1 MFKKSLAAVAV
12 LGAFAGSALAA
23 DVQLYGLVD
32 LGLNWTQV
40 DNGKTT
46 TDSFSMASGQNSGSR
61 FGLKG
66 TEDLGNGYKV
76 GFNLE
81 NSFKADDGALDKGS
95 RLFHRESLLF
105 VQTPFGEL
113 SAGRTGALDAGT
125 GRYNQMGSGA
135 SAMGTGWDSVGG
147 STVVLLGTA
156 SRMDNT
162 LTYQSPKM
170 AGFTVLAQA
179 SLKKSNV
186 DDDGEAIEDQE
197 GSSDAERY
205 YAIAVNYA
213 VGGLNGGLVVSQT
226 DYSREAVN
234 VPANSQNDSDMFV
247 VSGFVNYDFGMVKPM
262 FAAQYWDGGKDT
274 VGSTSVA
281 HIDGKDKSTK
291 YNTKGY
297 GFVVG
302 ATAPVVGGTLKVTAG
317 WNDYETLFSS
327 DTIGTGEG
335 NNYMVGVG
343 YEYPLSKRTYLY
355 TAAGYSEKKVE
366 FKDQE
371 NKTKTSEVMF
381 GMVHKF

>member
-46 TDSFSMASGQNSGSR
+46 TDSFGMGSGQNSGSR

-105 VQTPFGEL
+105 VQTPFGEI

-125 GRYNQMGSGA
+125 GRYNLMGSGA
-135 SAMGTGWDSVGG
+135 TAIGTGWDKVGC
-147 STVVLLGTA
+147 SSDVLLGTG

-162 LTYQSPKM
+162 LTFKSPNM

-179 SLKKSNV
+179 SLKKDNTSKT
-186 DDDGEAIEDQE
+186 DGEE

-205 YAIAVNYA
+205 YGLGVTYG
-213 VGGLNGGLVVSQT
+213 VGAFNTGLVVSQA
-226 DYSREAVN
+226 DYGRAAVN
-234 VPANSQNDSDMFV
+234 GNNPQNDDDMLT
-247 VSGFVNYDFGMVKPM
+247 VSGFVNYDFGMIKPM
-262 FAAQYWDGGKDT
+262 FAAQYWDGGKDYDGAAS
-274 VGSTSVA
+274 VNITSDNKNYA
-281 HIDGKDKSTK
+281 
-291 YNTKGY
+291 TKGY
-297 GFVVG
+297 GLVVG

-317 WNDYETLFSS
+317 WNDYETLFETAQ
-327 DTIGTGEG
+327 DGNGEG
-335 NNYMVGVG
+335 NNFMVGVG
-343 YEYPLSKRTYLY
+343 YEYPLSKRTLVY

-366 FKDQE
+366 WKTEED
-371 NKTKTSEVMF
+371 KTKTSEVMF

>member
-23 DVQLYGLVD
+23 DVQLYGVVD
-32 LGLNWTQV
+32 LGLNWTQTDDGV
-40 DNGKTT
+40 TK

-105 VQTPFGEL
+105 VQTPFGEI

-125 GRYNQMGSGA
+125 GRYNLMGSGA
-135 SAMGTGWDSVGG
+135 TAIGTGWDKVGC
-147 STVVLLGTA
+147 SSDVLLGTG

-162 LTYQSPKM
+162 LTFKSPNM

-179 SLKKSNV
+179 SLKKDNTSIT
-186 DDDGEAIEDQE
+186 DGEE

-205 YAIAVNYA
+205 YGLGVTYG
-213 VGGLNGGLVVSQT
+213 VGAFNTGLVVSQA
-226 DYSREAVN
+226 DYGRAAVN
-234 VPANSQNDSDMFV
+234 GNNPQNDDDMLT
-247 VSGFVNYDFGMVKPM
+247 VSGFVNYDFGMIKPM
-262 FAAQYWDGGKDT
+262 FAAQYWDGGKDYDGAAS
-274 VGSTSVA
+274 VNITS
-281 HIDGKDKSTK
+281 DKK
-291 YNTKGY
+291 NYATKGY
-297 GFVVG
+297 GLVVG

-317 WNDYETLFSS
+317 WNDYETLFETAQ
-327 DTIGTGEG
+327 DGNGEG
-335 NNYMVGVG
+335 NNFMVGVG
-343 YEYPLSKRTYLY
+343 YEYPLSKRTFVY

-366 FKDQE
+366 WKTEED
-371 NKTKTSEVMF
+371 KTKTSEVMF

>member
-23 DVQLYGLVD
+23 DVQLYGVVD
-32 LGLNWTQV
+32 LGLNWTQTDDGV
-40 DNGKTT
+40 TK

-105 VQTPFGEL
+105 VQTPFGEI

-125 GRYNQMGSGA
+125 GRYNLMGSGA
-135 SAMGTGWDSVGG
+135 TAIGTGWDKVGC
-147 STVVLLGTA
+147 SSDVLLGTG

-162 LTYQSPKM
+162 LTFKSPNM

-179 SLKKSNV
+179 SLKKDNTSKT
-186 DDDGEAIEDQE
+186 DGEE

-205 YAIAVNYA
+205 YGLGVTYG
-213 VGGLNGGLVVSQT
+213 VGAFNTGLVVSQA
-226 DYSREAVN
+226 DYGRAAVN
-234 VPANSQNDSDMFV
+234 GNNPQNDDDMLT
-247 VSGFVNYDFGMVKPM
+247 VSGFVNYDFGMIKPM
-262 FAAQYWDGGKDT
+262 FAAQYWDGGKDYNGAAS
-274 VGSTSVA
+274 VNITS
-281 HIDGKDKSTK
+281 DKK
-291 YNTKGY
+291 NYATKGY
-297 GFVVG
+297 GLVVG

-317 WNDYETLFSS
+317 WNDYETLFETAQ
-327 DTIGTGEG
+327 DGNGEG
-335 NNYMVGVG
+335 NNFMVGVG
-343 YEYPLSKRTYLY
+343 YEYPLSKRTFVY

-366 FKDQE
+366 WKTEED
-371 NKTKTSEVMF
+371 KTKTSEVMF

>member
-23 DVQLYGLVD
+23 DVQLYGVVD
-32 LGLNWTQV
+32 LGLNWTQTDDGV
-40 DNGKTT
+40 TK

-105 VQTPFGEL
+105 VQTPFGEI

-125 GRYNQMGSGA
+125 GRYNLMGSGA
-135 SAMGTGWDSVGG
+135 TAIGTGWDKVGC
-147 STVVLLGTA
+147 SSDVLLGTG

-162 LTYQSPKM
+162 LTYQSPKF
-170 AGFTVLAQA
+170 AGVTVLAQA

-186 DDDGEAIEDQE
+186 NDKGVAIETEE

-205 YAIAVNYA
+205 YGLGVTYG
-213 VGGLNGGLVVSQT
+213 VGAFNTGLVVSQA
-226 DYSREAVN
+226 DYGRAAVN
-234 VPANSQNDSDMFV
+234 GNNPQNDDDMLT
-247 VSGFVNYDFGMVKPM
+247 VSGFVNYDFGMIKPM
-262 FAAQYWDGGKDT
+262 FAAQYWDGGKDYDGAAS
-274 VGSTSVA
+274 VNITS
-281 HIDGKDKSTK
+281 DKK
-291 YNTKGY
+291 NYATKGY
-297 GFVVG
+297 GLVVG

-317 WNDYETLFSS
+317 WNDYETLFETAQ
-327 DTIGTGEG
+327 DGNGEG
-335 NNYMVGVG
+335 NNFMVGVG
-343 YEYPLSKRTYLY
+343 YEYPLSKRTFVY

-366 FKDQE
+366 WKTEED
-371 NKTKTSEVMF
+371 KTKTSEVMF

>member
-23 DVQLYGLVD
+23 DVQLYGVVD
-32 LGLNWTQV
+32 LGLNWTQT
-40 DNGKTT
+40 DNGTTT

-125 GRYNQMGSGA
+125 GRYNLMGSGA
-135 SAMGTGWDSVGG
+135 TAIGTGWDKVGA
-147 STVVLLGTA
+147 STAVLLGTG

-162 LTYQSPKM
+162 LTYKSPKM

-186 DDDGEAIEDQE
+186 DDEGNAIKDQE

-205 YAIAVNYA
+205 YGLGVTYG
-213 VGGLNGGLVVSQT
+213 VGAFNTGLVVSQA
-226 DYSREAVN
+226 DYSRTAVN
-234 VPANSQNDSDMFV
+234 NGKNTQNDDDMLT
-247 VSGFVNYDFGMVKPM
+247 VSGFVNYDFGMIKPM
-262 FAAQYWDGGKDT
+262 FAAQYWDGGKDFD
-274 VGSTSVA
+274 GAASVNV
-281 HIDGKDKSTK
+281 DG
-291 YNTKGY
+291 YATKGY

-302 ATAPVVGGTLKVTAG
+302 ATAPVVGGSLKVTAG
-317 WNDYETLFSS
+317 WNDYETLYE
-327 DTIGTGEG
+327 DAAHGTGEG
-335 NNYMVGVG
+335 NNFMVGVG
-343 YEYPLSKRTYLY
+343 YEYPLSKRTFVY
-355 TAAGYSEKKVE
+355 TAAGYTEKKVE
-366 FKDQE
+366 WKGEED
-371 NKTKTSEVMF
+371 KTKTSEVMF

>member
-23 DVQLYGLVD
+23 DVQLYGVVD
-32 LGLNWTQV
+32 LGLNWTQTDDGV
-40 DNGKTT
+40 TK

-105 VQTPFGEL
+105 VQTPFGEI

-125 GRYNQMGSGA
+125 GRYNLMGSGA
-135 SAMGTGWDSVGG
+135 TAIGTGWDKVGC
-147 STVVLLGTA
+147 SSDVLLGTG

-162 LTYQSPKM
+162 LTFKSPNM

-179 SLKKSNV
+179 SLKKDNTSKT
-186 DDDGEAIEDQE
+186 DGEE

-205 YAIAVNYA
+205 YGLGVTYG
-213 VGGLNGGLVVSQT
+213 VGAFNTGLVVSQA
-226 DYSREAVN
+226 DYGRAAVN
-234 VPANSQNDSDMFV
+234 GNNPQNDDDMLT
-247 VSGFVNYDFGMVKPM
+247 VSGFVNYDFGMIKPM
-262 FAAQYWDGGKDT
+262 FAAQYWDGGKDYDGAAS
-274 VGSTSVA
+274 VNITS
-281 HIDGKDKSTK
+281 DKK
-291 YNTKGY
+291 NYATKGY
-297 GFVVG
+297 GLVVG
-302 ATAPVVGGTLKVTAG
+302 ATAPVVGGMLKVTAG
-317 WNDYETLFSS
+317 WNDYETLFETAQ
-327 DTIGTGEG
+327 DGNGEG
-335 NNYMVGVG
+335 NNFMVGVG
-343 YEYPLSKRTYLY
+343 YEYPLSKRTFVY

-366 FKDQE
+366 WKTEED
-371 NKTKTSEVMF
+371 KTKTSEVMF

>member
-23 DVQLYGLVD
+23 DVQLYGVVD
-32 LGLNWTQV
+32 LGLNWTQT
-40 DNGKTT
+40 DDGATK

-105 VQTPFGEL
+105 VQTPFGEI

-135 SAMGTGWDSVGG
+135 TAIGTGWDKVGC
-147 STVVLLGTA
+147 SSDVLLGTG

-162 LTYQSPKM
+162 LTFKSPNM

-179 SLKKSNV
+179 SLKKDNTAEK
-186 DDDGEAIEDQE
+186 DGAE

-205 YAIAVNYA
+205 YGLGVTYG
-213 VGGLNGGLVVSQT
+213 VGAFNTGLVVSQA
-226 DYSREAVN
+226 DYGRAAVN
-234 VPANSQNDSDMFV
+234 GNNPQNDDDMLT
-247 VSGFVNYDFGMVKPM
+247 VSGFVNYDFGMIKPM
-262 FAAQYWDGGKDT
+262 FAAQYWDGGKDYDGAAS
-274 VGSTSVA
+274 VNITS
-281 HIDGKDKSTK
+281 DKK
-291 YNTKGY
+291 NYATKGY
-297 GFVVG
+297 GLVVG

-317 WNDYETLFSS
+317 WNDYETLFETAL
-327 DTIGTGEG
+327 DGNGEG
-335 NNYMVGVG
+335 NNFMVGVG
-343 YEYPLSKRTYLY
+343 YEYPLSKRTLVY

-366 FKDQE
+366 WKTEED
-371 NKTKTSEVMF
+371 KTKTSEVMF

>member
-23 DVQLYGLVD
+23 DVQLYGVVD
-32 LGLNWTQV
+32 LGLNWTQTDDGV
-40 DNGKTT
+40 TK

-105 VQTPFGEL
+105 VQTPFGEI

-125 GRYNQMGSGA
+125 GRYNLMGSGA
-135 SAMGTGWDSVGG
+135 TAIGTGWDKVGC
-147 STVVLLGTA
+147 SSDVLLGTG

-162 LTYQSPKM
+162 LTFKSPNM

-179 SLKKSNV
+179 SLKKDNTSKT
-186 DDDGEAIEDQE
+186 DGEE

-205 YAIAVNYA
+205 YGLGVTYG
-213 VGGLNGGLVVSQT
+213 VGAFNTGLVVSQA
-226 DYSREAVN
+226 DYGRAAVN
-234 VPANSQNDSDMFV
+234 GNNPQNDDDMLT
-247 VSGFVNYDFGMVKPM
+247 VSGFVNYDFGMIKPM
-262 FAAQYWDGGKDT
+262 FAAQYWDGGKDYNGAAS
-274 VGSTSVA
+274 VNITSENYA
-281 HIDGKDKSTK
+281 
-291 YNTKGY
+291 TKGY
-297 GFVVG
+297 GLVVG

-317 WNDYETLFSS
+317 WNDYETLFETAQ
-327 DTIGTGEG
+327 DGNGEG
-335 NNYMVGVG
+335 NNFMVGVG
-343 YEYPLSKRTYLY
+343 YEYPLSKRTFVY

-366 FKDQE
+366 WKTEED
-371 NKTKTSEVMF
+371 KTKTSEVMF

>member
-23 DVQLYGLVD
+23 DVQLYGVVD
-32 LGLNWTQV
+32 LGLNWTQTDDGV
-40 DNGKTT
+40 TK

-105 VQTPFGEL
+105 VQTPFGEI

-125 GRYNQMGSGA
+125 GRYNLMGSGA
-135 SAMGTGWDSVGG
+135 TAIGTGWDKVGCP
-147 STVVLLGTA
+147 SDVLLGTG

-162 LTYQSPKM
+162 LTFKSPNM

-179 SLKKSNV
+179 SLKKDNTSET
-186 DDDGEAIEDQE
+186 DGEE

-205 YAIAVNYA
+205 YGLGVTYG
-213 VGGLNGGLVVSQT
+213 VGAFNTGLVVSQA
-226 DYSREAVN
+226 DYGRAAVN
-234 VPANSQNDSDMFV
+234 GNNPQNDDDMLT
-247 VSGFVNYDFGMVKPM
+247 VSGFVNYDFGMIKPM
-262 FAAQYWDGGKDT
+262 FAAQYWDGGKDYDGAAS
-274 VGSTSVA
+274 VNITS
-281 HIDGKDKSTK
+281 DKK
-291 YNTKGY
+291 NYATKGY
-297 GFVVG
+297 GLVVG

-317 WNDYETLFSS
+317 WNDYETLFETAQ
-327 DTIGTGEG
+327 DGNGEG
-335 NNYMVGVG
+335 NNFMVGVG
-343 YEYPLSKRTYLY
+343 YEYPLSKRTFVY

-366 FKDQE
+366 WKTEED
-371 NKTKTSEVMF
+371 KTKTSEVMF

>member
-23 DVQLYGLVD
+23 DVQLYGVVD
-32 LGLNWTQV
+32 LGLNWTQTDDGV
-40 DNGKTT
+40 TK

-105 VQTPFGEL
+105 VQTPFGEI

-125 GRYNQMGSGA
+125 GRYNLMGSGA
-135 SAMGTGWDSVGG
+135 TAIGTGWDKVGC
-147 STVVLLGTA
+147 SSDVLLGTG

-162 LTYQSPKM
+162 LTFKSPNM

-179 SLKKSNV
+179 SLKKDNTSQT
-186 DDDGEAIEDQE
+186 DGEE

-205 YAIAVNYA
+205 YGLGVTYG
-213 VGGLNGGLVVSQT
+213 VGAFNTGLVVSQA
-226 DYSREAVN
+226 DYGRAAVN
-234 VPANSQNDSDMFV
+234 GNNPQNDDDMLT
-247 VSGFVNYDFGMVKPM
+247 VSGFVNYDFGMIKPM
-262 FAAQYWDGGKDT
+262 FAAQYWDGGKDYDGAAS
-274 VGSTSVA
+274 VNITSENYA
-281 HIDGKDKSTK
+281 
-291 YNTKGY
+291 TKGY
-297 GFVVG
+297 GLVVG

-317 WNDYETLFSS
+317 WNDYETLFETAQ
-327 DTIGTGEG
+327 DGNGEG
-335 NNYMVGVG
+335 NNFMVGVG
-343 YEYPLSKRTYLY
+343 YEYPLSKRTLVY

-366 FKDQE
+366 WKTEED
-371 NKTKTSEVMF
+371 KTKTSEVMF

>member
-23 DVQLYGLVD
+23 DVQLYGVVD
-32 LGLNWTQV
+32 LGLNWTQT
-40 DNGKTT
+40 DDGATK

-105 VQTPFGEL
+105 VQTPFGEI

-125 GRYNQMGSGA
+125 GRYNLMGSGA
-135 SAMGTGWDSVGG
+135 TAIGTGWDKVGC
-147 STVVLLGTA
+147 SSDVLLGTG

-162 LTYQSPKM
+162 LTFKSPNM

-179 SLKKSNV
+179 SLKKDNTAEK
-186 DDDGEAIEDQE
+186 DGAE

-205 YAIAVNYA
+205 YGLGVTYG
-213 VGGLNGGLVVSQT
+213 VGAFNTGLVVSQA
-226 DYSREAVN
+226 DYGRAAVN
-234 VPANSQNDSDMFV
+234 GNNPQNDDDMLT
-247 VSGFVNYDFGMVKPM
+247 VSGFVNYDFGMIKPM
-262 FAAQYWDGGKDT
+262 FAAQYWDGGKDYDGAAS
-274 VGSTSVA
+274 VNITS
-281 HIDGKDKSTK
+281 DKK
-291 YNTKGY
+291 NYATKGY
-297 GFVVG
+297 GLVVG

-317 WNDYETLFSS
+317 WNDYETLFETAL
-327 DTIGTGEG
+327 DGNGEG
-335 NNYMVGVG
+335 NNFMVGVG
-343 YEYPLSKRTYLY
+343 YEYPLSKRTLVY

-366 FKDQE
+366 WKTEED
-371 NKTKTSEVMF
+371 KTKTSEVMF

>member
-46 TDSFSMASGQNSGSR
+46 TDSFGMGSGQNSGSR

-81 NSFKADDGALDKGS
+81 NSFMADDGALDKGS

-105 VQTPFGEL
+105 VQTPFGEI

-125 GRYNQMGSGA
+125 GRYNLMGSGA
-135 SAMGTGWDSVGG
+135 TAIGTGWDKVGC
-147 STVVLLGTA
+147 SSDVLLGTG

-162 LTYQSPKM
+162 LTFKSPNM

-179 SLKKSNV
+179 SLKKDNTSKT
-186 DDDGEAIEDQE
+186 DGEE

-205 YAIAVNYA
+205 YGLGVTYG
-213 VGGLNGGLVVSQT
+213 VGAFNTGLVVSQA
-226 DYSREAVN
+226 DYGRAAVN
-234 VPANSQNDSDMFV
+234 GNNPQNDDDMLT
-247 VSGFVNYDFGMVKPM
+247 VSGFVNYDFGMIKPM
-262 FAAQYWDGGKDT
+262 FAAQYWDGGKDYDGAAS
-274 VGSTSVA
+274 VNITS
-281 HIDGKDKSTK
+281 DKK
-291 YNTKGY
+291 NYATKGY
-297 GFVVG
+297 GLVVG

-317 WNDYETLFSS
+317 WNDYETLFETAQ
-327 DTIGTGEG
+327 DGNGEG
-335 NNYMVGVG
+335 NNFMVGVG
-343 YEYPLSKRTYLY
+343 YEYPLSKRTFVY

-366 FKDQE
+366 WKTEED
-371 NKTKTSEVMF
+371 KTKTSEVMF

>member
-23 DVQLYGLVD
+23 DVQLYGVVD
-32 LGLNWTQV
+32 LGLNWTQTDDGV
-40 DNGKTT
+40 TK

-105 VQTPFGEL
+105 VQTPFGEI

-125 GRYNQMGSGA
+125 GRYNLMGSGA
-135 SAMGTGWDSVGG
+135 TAIGTGWDKVGC
-147 STVVLLGTA
+147 SSDVLLGTG

-162 LTYQSPKM
+162 LTFKSPNM

-179 SLKKSNV
+179 SLKKDNTSET
-186 DDDGEAIEDQE
+186 DGEE

-205 YAIAVNYA
+205 YGLGVTYG
-213 VGGLNGGLVVSQT
+213 VGAFNTGLVVSQA
-226 DYSREAVN
+226 DYGRAAVN
-234 VPANSQNDSDMFV
+234 GNNPQNDDDMLT
-247 VSGFVNYDFGMVKPM
+247 VSGFVNYDFGMIKPM
-262 FAAQYWDGGKDT
+262 FAAQYWDGGKDYDGAAS
-274 VGSTSVA
+274 VNITS
-281 HIDGKDKSTK
+281 DKK
-291 YNTKGY
+291 NYATKGY
-297 GFVVG
+297 GLVVG

-317 WNDYETLFSS
+317 WNDYETLFETAQ
-327 DTIGTGEG
+327 DGNGEG
-335 NNYMVGVG
+335 NNFMVGVG
-343 YEYPLSKRTYLY
+343 YEYPLSKRTFVY

-366 FKDQE
+366 WKTEED
-371 NKTKTSEVMF
+371 KTKTSEVMF

>member
-12 LGAFAGSALAA
+12 LGAFGGSALAA
-23 DVQLYGLVD
+23 DVQLYGVVD
-32 LGLNWTQV
+32 LGINWTQTDDGV
-40 DNGKTT
+40 TK

-105 VQTPFGEL
+105 VQTPFGEI

-125 GRYNQMGSGA
+125 GRYNLMGSGA
-135 SAMGTGWDSVGG
+135 TAIGTGWDKVGC
-147 STVVLLGTA
+147 SSDVLLGTG

-162 LTYQSPKM
+162 LTFKSPNM

-179 SLKKSNV
+179 SLKKDNTSKT
-186 DDDGEAIEDQE
+186 DGEE

-205 YAIAVNYA
+205 YGLGVTYG
-213 VGGLNGGLVVSQT
+213 VGAFNTGLVVSQA
-226 DYSREAVN
+226 DYGRAAVN
-234 VPANSQNDSDMFV
+234 GNNPQNDDDMLT
-247 VSGFVNYDFGMVKPM
+247 VSGFVNYDFGMIKPM
-262 FAAQYWDGGKDT
+262 FAAQYWDGGKDYDGAAS
-274 VGSTSVA
+274 VNITS
-281 HIDGKDKSTK
+281 DKK
-291 YNTKGY
+291 NYATKGY
-297 GFVVG
+297 GLVVG

-317 WNDYETLFSS
+317 WNDYETLFETAQ
-327 DTIGTGEG
+327 DGNGEG
-335 NNYMVGVG
+335 NNFMVGVG
-343 YEYPLSKRTYLY
+343 YEYPLSKRTFVY

-366 FKDQE
+366 WKTEED
-371 NKTKTSEVMF
+371 KTKTSEVMF

>member
-46 TDSFSMASGQNSGSR
+46 TDSFGMGSGQNSGSR

-95 RLFHRESLLF
+95 RLFHRESILF
-105 VQTPFGEL
+105 VETPYGEL
-113 SAGRTGALDAGT
+113 SAGRTGGLDSGV
-125 GRYNQMGSGA
+125 GRYGQMGSGA
-135 SAMGTGWDSVGG
+135 TAMSTGWDNIAKTSKVF
-147 STVVLLGTA
+147 LGLGD
-156 SRMDNT
+156 RMDNT
-162 LTYQSPKM
+162 LTYQSPKF
-170 AGFTVLAQA
+170 AGVTVLAQA

-186 DDDGEAIEDQE
+186 NDKGVAIETEE
-197 GSSDAERY
+197 GSSDADRY
-205 YAIAVNYA
+205 YGLGVTYG
-213 VGGLNGGLVVSQT
+213 VGAFNTGLVVSQA
-226 DYSREAVN
+226 DYGRAAVN
-234 VPANSQNDSDMFV
+234 GNNPQNDDDMLT
-247 VSGFVNYDFGMVKPM
+247 VSGFVNYDFGMIKPM
-262 FAAQYWDGGKDT
+262 FAAQYWDGGKDYDGAAS
-274 VGSTSVA
+274 VNITS
-281 HIDGKDKSTK
+281 DKK
-291 YNTKGY
+291 NYATKGY
-297 GFVVG
+297 GLVVG

-317 WNDYETLFSS
+317 WNDYETLFETAQ
-327 DTIGTGEG
+327 DGNGEG
-335 NNYMVGVG
+335 NNFMVGVG
-343 YEYPLSKRTYLY
+343 YEYPLSKRTFVY

-366 FKDQE
+366 WKTEED
-371 NKTKTSEVMF
+371 KTKTSEVMF